1 MFYGTVLYSL
11 MHCPEAEALLKG
23 AEAGATAAASGQL
36 SNSCCQLSASATAAA
51 SGQPQQHTPFTFN
64 MSTSDAASHHIQY
77 RNTVLYCI
85 VLKSLQMVKTNVVA
99 KTCCELQ

>member
-1 MFYGTVLYSL
+1 MDCILYGL

-51 SGQPQQHTPFTFN
+51 SGQLSNTHTL
-64 MSTSDAASHHIQY
+64 HLQIQY
-77 RNTVLYCI
+77 VYVRR
-85 VLKSLQMVKTNVVA
+85 S
-99 KTCCELQ
+99 